1 MMKKL
6 ALLGIVLALQL
17 VGFTQN
23 LAKAPGYLSVEAGSR
38 ILLTSDMD
46 ISTTGTT
53 LGLDYAWQLSGYD
66 GKPAGYIAIPFS
78 YTRLFTGKGASKATM
93 LSLGWSVRH
102 DLKALQK
109 NLPFL
114 GYGMYL
120 NQLIIDGKK
129 GSSLGHQTQINVGY
143 LFNDDG
149 KFSPY
154 IKFEYSFTRYPNLE
168 QSPCNMVNSLELK
181 AGIRL

>member
-1 MMKKL
+1 
-6 ALLGIVLALQL
+6 
-17 VGFTQN
+17 
-23 LAKAPGYLSVEAGSR
+23 
-38 ILLTSDMD
+38 
-46 ISTTGTT
+46 
-53 LGLDYAWQLSGYD
+53 
-66 GKPAGYIAIPFS
+66 
-78 YTRLFTGKGASKATM
+78 
-93 LSLGWSVRH
+93 
-102 DLKALQK
+102 
-109 NLPFL
+109 L

>member
-1 MMKKL
+1 MMNKL
-6 ALLGIVLALQL
+6 TLLGIVLAFPL

-23 LAKAPGYLSVEAGSR
+23 LAKAPGYLSFEAGPR

-53 LGLDYAWQLSGYD
+53 LGIDYSWQLSGYD

-78 YTRLFTGKGASKATM
+78 YTRLFTGKGASRATM

-102 DLKALQK
+102 DLKAMQK

-120 NQLIIDGKK
+120 NQLHIDGKK
-129 GSSLGHQTQINVGY
+129 GSSLGHQTQINAGY

-149 KFSPY
+149 KISPY
-154 IKFEYSFTRYPNLE
+154 IKVEYSLTRFPNFE
-168 QSPCNMVNSLELK
+168 QSPCNMINAIELK
-181 AGIRL
+181 AGVRL